1 MLNHY
6 QKTKRTIKIKSRLLW
21 ERIIFVLKTS
31 FVLIVLFLMVLFYVT
46 EPSFSL
52 KSVFTSNSVVSLLDS
67 TREERFID
75 KLAPYAKNAQAIYG
89 VRPSL
94 LIAQA
99 ALESSWGDSAL
110 SQEAN
115 NYFGIKGI
123 SDTEDYLTNEYA
135 NDEWI
140 QIQASFKKYASV
152 EESVMDYAQ
161 LLVNGTSWNPNL
173 YQGVIMAPNFQKAAK
188 AIQDAGYATDP
199 DYANKVIRI
208 IEQYRLYELDN

>member
-140 QIQASFKKYASV
+140 QIQASFKKYAFLS
-152 EESVMDYAQ
+152 
-161 LLVNGTSWNPNL
+161 
-173 YQGVIMAPNFQKAAK
+173 
-188 AIQDAGYATDP
+188 
-199 DYANKVIRI
+199 
-208 IEQYRLYELDN
+208 